1 MLSSS
6 PKWSIFLARSDI
18 QFNARLSFVLADS
31 LQEGRDTMKRTIIA
45 SLVLVLILLTATPL
59 LSQTRPRRVGRT
71 TDAPV
76 EEPIARPRD
85 RSWTRVLLGTG
96 ISIGESRGRR
106 SCTPSR
112 DIFRPRPRL

>member
-31 LQEGRDTMKRTIIA
+31 LQEGRDTMKRTTIV
-45 SLVLVLILLTATPL
+45 SLVLVLILLTTTPL

-71 TDAPV
+71 TNAPV
-76 EEPIARPRD
+76 EEPIARPRRQKLDAGFARD
-85 RSWTRVLLGTG
+85 RDFDW
-96 ISIGESRGRR
+96 GESRK
-106 SCTPSR
+106 
-112 DIFRPRPRL
+112 